1 MTGGGRRE
9 VTTGEGRKPFEKG
22 FSSFPRTPILL
33 SETFY
38 FFRLSVGAAKGK
50 REGRN
55 KGARDGR
62 RRHDGGT
69 GGGEG
74 GGSVGGR
81 RNDVWE
87 ERGKWI
93 ESGRNGGARGGRE
106 DSEMGGGKR
115 VRRRESPRRP
125 EDFFEDT
132 GPVSRRESVQDGGAG
147 QAAPRP
153 SDGGNQ
159 PGQGFSLKQKAGTKA
174 GPAGQTGGGQASA
187 RSLPQKTAESP
198 AKKILPRATSGNVR
212 EAFFLAV
219 WRSASSS
226 GRPQK
231 RDASRRSFFAVP
243 RRRCAIPRRCFL
255 HRPIPKAQRSSRP
268 RLSSEPLFLC
278 ALPGARPA
286 AQVLRLST

>member
-1 MTGGGRRE
+1 M
-9 VTTGEGRKPFEKG
+9 TTGEGRKPFEKG

-38 FFRLSVGAAKGK
+38 FFSTVSRRGKGKTRGAEQGSARREATARGKNGRRAGSGGGREEAQAADAGMMCGRKEENGSRADATVVRGEGGLGDGRGKTGAAKPP
-50 REGRN
+50 
-55 KGARDGR
+55 GARQD
-62 RRHDGGT
+62 
-69 GGGEG
+69 
-74 GGSVGGR
+74 
-81 RNDVWE
+81 E
-87 ERGKWI
+87 E
-93 ESGRNGGARGGRE
+93 
-106 DSEMGGGKR
+106 
-115 VRRRESPRRP
+115 
-125 EDFFEDT
+125 
-132 GPVSRRESVQDGGAG
+132 
-147 QAAPRP
+147 AAPRP

-159 PGQGFSLKQKAGTKA
+159 PGQGVSLKQKADSKA